1 MVKYLQWAAVNKK
14 NGKRID
20 EYLYR
25 KHLRGLDGKRLNEIS
40 PFDLEDIKTNTLSK
54 GLSPATARHLLVF
67 IGGVFNKAA
76 LWDLY
81 KGDNPIKRVQKPS
94 LQNRRERFLKYEEA
108 RLLLSEL
115 KKVSPQLHDIALVAL
130 HCGLRAGEIFN
141 LKGQDLDFDNQLFH
155 ISDPKNRHPRK
166 AYMTEEVKAMLLDR
180 RPPSP
185 SECVFKARAGGP
197 VKTVSRTFDRV
208 AGTIGLNNGIEDP
221 RYKVVFHTL
230 RHTFASWLALNGE
243 TIQTIAELLGH
254 RTLAMTQRYSHL
266 TGDHK
271 KRAVLAMEKLF
282 NNQ

>member
-1 MVKYLQWAAVNKK
+1 
-14 NGKRID
+14 
-20 EYLYR
+20 
-25 KHLRGLDGKRLNEIS
+25 
-40 PFDLEDIKTNTLSK
+40 
-54 GLSPATARHLLVF
+54 
-67 IGGVFNKAA
+67 VFNKAA
-76 LWDLY
+76 MWDLY
-81 KGDNPIKRVQKPS
+81 KGDNPVKRVKKPNP
-94 LQNRRERFLKYEEA
+94 QNQRERFLNYEEA

-141 LKGQDLDFDNQLFH
+141 LKGQDLDFDNQLIH
-155 ISDPKNRHPRK
+155 IADPKNKHPRK
-166 AYMTEEVKAMLLDR
+166 AYMTEEVKTIMLRR
-180 RPPSP
+180 RPTYPG
-185 SECVFKARAGGP
+185 ECVFKARNGDPIKG
-197 VKTVSRTFDRV
+197 VSRTFARL
-208 AGTIGLNNGIEDP
+208 AGKIGLNNGIDDP

-282 NNQ
+282 NNSLKN